1 MVTVMMMRT
10 LKVGRRSA
18 LAFSVIVAIVIALGA
33 IALIQMRQLRQSE
46 IEVETDWMPSVRQAG
61 QMTAALLR
69 LRLES
74 LRALGTRDPA
84 RQPEMA
90 TALVDLRSRFA
101 TGVKD
106 YAPLVSSDAEQRLYQ
121 AVQDGATGYLGLLD
135 SFETLYR
142 AGDLPGAEA
151 LANGRMRAAAD
162 QLQTQIE
169 NLAALNDRGA
179 VASGI
184 EAGRIYDHGLA
195 WVAGLILTTL
205 LATIALAFLLTR
217 SITLPIGEALRIA
230 QRIANKDLAEDIL
243 VTGSDEAAGLL
254 TALAGMQANLRYTVA
269 HLADSS
275 SQLAAADEEM
285 TAVIDAGNRG
295 LLRQNDEIGQVATAV
310 TEMSAA
316 VDEVARHA
324 EESAG
329 ASQRGS
335 TLTQAGLQHVAA
347 TLTAIERLA
356 GQVDQSSGQIQ
367 TLSGRAQAIS
377 NVVDVIRGIAEQT
390 NLLALNAAIEAARAG
405 DQGRGFAVVADEVRA
420 LAHRT
425 QQSTREI
432 EAMIGTIQQ
441 DSTDAVKAMQQSSQ
455 TAEQSLAVAREANGA
470 LLAIAGAM
478 GGIDERTALIA
489 TAAEQQA
496 LVAKDIDRG
505 LISIKDLSD
514 QTAAGASQTSSA
526 SNEVSRLAAGLRQVV
541 AEFVI

>member
-1 MVTVMMMRT
+1 MMMRT

-121 AVQDGATGYLGLLD
+121 AVQDGATAYLGLLD

-142 AGDLPGAEA
+142 TGDLPGAEA
-151 LANGRMRAAAD
+151 LANGGMRAAAD

-195 WVAGLILTTL
+195 WVVGLILATL

-230 QRIANKDLAEDIL
+230 
-243 VTGSDEAAGLL
+243 
-254 TALAGMQANLRYTVA
+254 
-269 HLADSS
+269 
-275 SQLAAADEEM
+275 
-285 TAVIDAGNRG
+285 
-295 LLRQNDEIGQVATAV
+295 
-310 TEMSAA
+310 
-316 VDEVARHA
+316 
-324 EESAG
+324 
-329 ASQRGS
+329 
-335 TLTQAGLQHVAA
+335 
-347 TLTAIERLA
+347 
-356 GQVDQSSGQIQ
+356 
-367 TLSGRAQAIS
+367 
-377 NVVDVIRGIAEQT
+377 
-390 NLLALNAAIEAARAG
+390 
-405 DQGRGFAVVADEVRA
+405 
-420 LAHRT
+420 
-425 QQSTREI
+425 
-432 EAMIGTIQQ
+432 
-441 DSTDAVKAMQQSSQ
+441 
-455 TAEQSLAVAREANGA
+455 
-470 LLAIAGAM
+470 
-478 GGIDERTALIA
+478 
-489 TAAEQQA
+489 
-496 LVAKDIDRG
+496 
-505 LISIKDLSD
+505 
-514 QTAAGASQTSSA
+514 
-526 SNEVSRLAAGLRQVV
+526 
-541 AEFVI
+541 

>member
-1 MVTVMMMRT
+1 MMMRT

-18 LAFSVIVAIVIALGA
+18 LAFSVIVVIVIALGA

-121 AVQDGATGYLGLLD
+121 AVQDGATAYLGLMD

-142 AGDLPGAEA
+142 TGDLPGAEA
-151 LANGRMRAAAD
+151 LANGGMRAAAD

-195 WVAGLILTTL
+195 WVVGLILATL

-230 QRIANKDLAEDIL
+230 QRIANKDLAEDIQ
-243 VTGSDEAAGLL
+243 VTGRDEAAGLL
-254 TALAGMQANLRYTVA
+254 TALAGMQANLRDTVA

-275 SQLAAADEEM
+275 SQLAAAEEM

-377 NVVDVIRGIAEQT
+377 NVVDVIRAIAEQT

-478 GGIDERTALIA
+478 NGIDERTALIA
-489 TAAEQQA
+489 TAAEEQA

>member
-1 MVTVMMMRT
+1 
-10 LKVGRRSA
+10 
-18 LAFSVIVAIVIALGA
+18 
-33 IALIQMRQLRQSE
+33 
-46 IEVETDWMPSVRQAG
+46 
-61 QMTAALLR
+61 
-69 LRLES
+69 
-74 LRALGTRDPA
+74 
-84 RQPEMA
+84 
-90 TALVDLRSRFA
+90 
-101 TGVKD
+101 
-106 YAPLVSSDAEQRLYQ
+106 
-121 AVQDGATGYLGLLD
+121 
-135 SFETLYR
+135 
-142 AGDLPGAEA
+142 
-151 LANGRMRAAAD
+151 
-162 QLQTQIE
+162 
-169 NLAALNDRGA
+169 
-179 VASGI
+179 
-184 EAGRIYDHGLA
+184 
-195 WVAGLILTTL
+195 
-205 LATIALAFLLTR
+205 
-217 SITLPIGEALRIA
+217 
-230 QRIANKDLAEDIL
+230 
-243 VTGSDEAAGLL
+243 
-254 TALAGMQANLRYTVA
+254 
-269 HLADSS
+269 
-275 SQLAAADEEM
+275 M
-285 TAVIDAGNRG
+285 TAVTDAGNRG

-356 GQVDQSSGQIQ
+356 TQVDQSSGQIQ

-377 NVVDVIRGIAEQT
+377 NVVDVIRAIAEQT

>member
-1 MVTVMMMRT
+1 MMMRT

-121 AVQDGATGYLGLLD
+121 AVQDGATAYLGLLD

-142 AGDLPGAEA
+142 MGDLPGAEA
-151 LANGRMRAAAD
+151 LANGGMRAAAD

-195 WVAGLILTTL
+195 WVVGLILATL

-230 QRIANKDLAEDIL
+230 QRIANKDLAEDIQ
-243 VTGSDEAAGLL
+243 VTGRDEAAGLL
-254 TALAGMQANLRYTVA
+254 TALAGMQANLRDTVA

-275 SQLAAADEEM
+275 SQLAAAAEEM

-356 GQVDQSSGQIQ
+356 TQVDQSSGQIQ

-377 NVVDVIRGIAEQT
+377 NVVDVIRAIAEQT

-405 DQGRGFAVVADEVRA
+405 EQGRGFAVVADEVR
-420 LAHRT
+420 
-425 QQSTREI
+425 
-432 EAMIGTIQQ
+432 
-441 DSTDAVKAMQQSSQ
+441 
-455 TAEQSLAVAREANGA
+455 SLAQRTRTSTEEIHQIIASLR
-470 LLAIAGAM
+470 AGA
-478 GGIDERTALIA
+478 ERA
-489 TAAEQQA
+489 
-496 LVAKDIDRG
+496 V
-505 LISIKDLSD
+505 
-514 QTAAGASQTSSA
+514 SSA
-526 SNEVSRLAAGLRQVV
+526 SRGEQISRDSVHSVEAVQSALTGIVQAVSRITGMSQQMATASEQQSHV
-541 AEFVI
+541 AEDINQQIVRIAHLCDESAGQAKQGAEISQDLERMAEYLHSLAERFNR